1 MVGDPEMDSVSQAR
15 LKLQH
20 QVCTLTAMFLIYR
33 PGQPNWE
40 YTMWKTKD
48 FSASQI
54 LYEINIGQFEDPKTG
69 ILTI

>member
-20 QVCTLTAMFLIYR
+20 QVCTLTAMFFIYR

-40 YTMWKTKD
+40 YTMWKFTD
-48 FSASQI
+48 FLATQI
-54 LYEINIGQFEDPKTG
+54 LREINFGLFEAPKTA

>member
-40 YTMWKTKD
+40 YTMWKFKD
-48 FSASQI
+48 LSATQI
-54 LYEINIGQFEDPKTG
+54 LCGINYGHFEASKTAV
-69 ILTI
+69 LTI